1 MATQVITG
9 NLLNPSAQGL
19 TNGMYPAG
27 SLSQYLEANSVF
39 DGSQTPV
46 NMGMGMGIGIGGIGY
61 GANPAGMVANNNA
74 YYNMMGIN
82 SDNMTSLAF
91 KQRSNGH
98 ALDSY
103 NEIMQK
109 NLVEMASAIREGE
122 FGKASAIY
130 NEIYS
135 AIGRNYGE
143 ELETHEQRLE
153 ADQSIKATITR
164 LYQQING
171 YPLANDIEES
181 GEGYFENGFM
191 QGLTLGNHHK
201 NSAEETESYM
211 TGTGIE
217 NYSGKKLRKNAGRV
231 IGGAVSLGGAVG
243 IGAAIGSVVPAVGT
257 VIGGAIGGAIALGTW
272 LFSSNSPEK
281 VTEA

>member
-27 SLSQYLEANSVF
+27 SLSQYLESNSVF

-46 NMGMGMGIGIGGIGY
+46 NMGLGMGMGIGY
-61 GANPAGMVANNNA
+61 GANPSAMIANNNA
-74 YYNMMGIN
+74 YYDMMGVN

-91 KQRSNGH
+91 KQRSNSH

-143 ELETHEQRLE
+143 ELQTHEQRLQ

-217 NYSGKKLRKNAGRV
+217 NYSGKKFRKGIGKL
-231 IGGAVSLGGAVG
+231 IGGAVSLSGA
-243 IGAAIGSVVPAVGT
+243 AAIGAGIGTLFGGPIIGAVVGGT
-257 VIGGAIGGAIALGTW
+257 IALGTW